1 MNALRIVYTQYWLDL
16 EVNDNL
22 KWHLLVIKGH
32 YANASILNIKDAQFD
47 WKVDLL

>member
-1 MNALRIVYTQYWLDL
+1 MNASRIVYAQYWQDL

-32 YANASILNIKDAQFD
+32 YANASILNIKDA
-47 WKVDLL
+47 